1 MAKYSS
7 ASAKIEFDLV
17 GGTLQDM
24 SAYVTDINGVD
35 IESLTEE
42 STPFTQAWQA
52 HLPVGIFKV
61 ADIVIGG
68 FYDDLATTGPDVVF
82 NALSSGPGATSRTLK
97 VTYGASKSTSIETWI
112 VKMSRKLVRNGLTRF
127 EVTLRPTGTASE
139 A

>member
-7 ASAKIEFDLV
+7 ASAKVEFDLV

-68 FYDDLATTGPDVVF
+68 FYDDTATTGPDVVF
-82 NALSSGPGATSRTLK
+82 NALSNGPGATSRTLK
-97 VTYGASKSTSIETWI
+97 VTYGASKSTSVETWI

-127 EVTLRPTGTASE
+127 EVTLRPTGQTTE

>member
-24 SAYVTDINGVD
+24 SPYVTDINGID
-35 IESLTEE
+35 IESITEE
-42 STPFTQAWQA
+42 STPFTQAWQQ
-52 HLPVGIFKV
+52 HLAIGIFKV
-61 ADIVIGG
+61 ADVVIGG
-68 FYDDLATTGPDVVF
+68 FYDDTATTGPDVVF
-82 NALSSGPGATSRTLK
+82 NALSNGPAATTRTLK
-97 VTYGASKSTSIETWI
+97 ITYGSTKTTSVECLI